1 MSSDATVSDDNLPA
15 RPVLKDAPTVAER
28 QDVDAMPARGSV
40 IPSNARQ
47 RAAWPGRARV
57 GGAAD
62 AYGRGE
68 VPQVFGAELAE
79 GFLESLD

>member
-57 GGAAD
+57 GGACSGD
-62 AYGRGE
+62 WFRKRPLRFPCIISNIH
-68 VPQVFGAELAE
+68 VR
-79 GFLESLD
+79 